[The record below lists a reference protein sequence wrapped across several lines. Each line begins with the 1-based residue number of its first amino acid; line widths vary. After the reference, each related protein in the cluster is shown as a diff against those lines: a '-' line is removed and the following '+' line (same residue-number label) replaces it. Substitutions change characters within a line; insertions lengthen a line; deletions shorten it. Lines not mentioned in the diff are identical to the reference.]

1 MKKQKEEINIDDL
14 RKWNKVSKLKV
25 GGVKLPIT
33 ILHDE
38 SLPEMDMFVSK
49 NDNTKKVNPFK
60 ERKLKKEHWDNKD
73 EKDKTIINCRD
84 SEEILKIYY
93 PLNKITGERLM
104 NFWFSEDYNP
114 TITITG
120 AIQIKR
126 DIEEWFF
133 PKEYISISEEGK
145 ILRESMRDKYF
156 IDIIEA
162 LIKREG
168 VTAKELTSIINITEQ
183 HARIHLNILEK
194 EGLLKA
200 YRYSKGE
207 KLYRFALSESK
218 LNDIKLVLGLL

>member
-1 MKKQKEEINIDDL
+1 MKKQKEEINVDEL
-14 RKWNKVSKLKV
+14 RKWNKVSKLKA
-25 GGVKLPIT
+25 GGIKTPIT
-33 ILHDE
+33 VLHDK
-38 SLPEMDMFVSK
+38 SLPEMDLFVSK
-49 NDNTKKVNPFK
+49 SDDTKKVNPFK
-60 ERKLKKEHWDNKD
+60 ERNLKKEHWDNKD

-120 AIQIKR
+120 AIQIKK

-133 PKEYISISEEGK
+133 PKKYIPLSEEGK

-156 IDIIEA
+156 VDIMEA
-162 LIKREG
+162 LIEREG
-168 VTAKELTSIINITEQ
+168 VTAKEFAKIVDIKEQ
-183 HARIHLNILEK
+183 YSRTHLNNFEK
-194 EGLLKA
+194 IGLLKV

-218 LNDIKLVLGLL
+218 LSDIRVILGL